1 MDLTSTRFE
10 AMPLIGI
17 GVHNFDAEVLRYSEM
32 FGLTFNVFT
41 AGVDYELRYAPDAG
55 TDTATPLTGNVRI
68 AMDTR
73 DTFELVELAD
83 APEGFRSVHVRVDD
97 IDAVAAHF
105 VEQGLVIAQQI
116 WVGTG
121 REIVLDGGG
130 LNGIRLV
137 LVQFEGESFSQA
149 LAASPAAAVA

>member
-1 MDLTSTRFE
+1 MRLE
-10 AMPLIGI
+10 AMPMI
-17 GVHNFDAEVLRYSEM
+17 GVGVHDFDAEVLRYSEL

-55 TDTATPLTGNVRI
+55 TDTATPLTGHVRI
-68 AMDTR
+68 AIDTL

-83 APEGFRSVHVRVDD
+83 APEGFRSVHFRVDD
-97 IDAVAAHF
+97 IDAAAAHF
-105 VEQGLVIAQQI
+105 VERGLVIAQQI

-121 REIVLDGGG
+121 REIVLDGSG

-137 LVQFEGESFSQA
+137 LVEFLGDSFSNA
-149 LAASPAAAVA
+149 LLASPAPASLGA